1 MTFAGAV
8 VVGCMESYLTGYLP
22 SNSIWPG
29 LRLAA
34 PALLLFAALL
44 VFPHGRLHGRTRR
57 LHPVPV
63 PTLRGSGLFAVAIVM
78 SGVVLATVLSQS
90 DLITYGAI
98 FSLGLVALSYVPLA
112 GYAGEISLCPLSI
125 AGTGA
130 VAGGHMC

>member
-57 LHPVPV
+57 LHPVPG

-78 SGVVLATVLSQS
+78 SGGVLAAVLGPA
-90 DLITYGAI
+90 DLITSGASCSRGLGSASYG
-98 FSLGLVALSYVPLA
+98 PLC
-112 GYAGEISLCPLSI
+112 G
-125 AGTGA
+125 
-130 VAGGHMC
+130 